1 VAGRLTVCP
10 TPIGNVEDISKRAT
24 RALAEADLV
33 ACEDTRRAGR
43 LYERLEIP
51 RPRLVSYHEQNEAER
66 ARQLTVQIERGAR
79 VVLISDAGTPLIS
92 DPGYRLVRTCVDRAL
107 EVEVLPGPSAVT
119 TALVASALPVDR
131 WRFEGFL
138 PRRAGELE
146 RVLGSPETVVA
157 FESPRRLPA
166 SLTALAA
173 LAPDR
178 PAAVCRELTKLHEE
192 IVRGTLAE
200 LARRFRDDVKG
211 EIVVVIA
218 PASGAAA
225 AGGGTDVAFAVDAL
239 RRLVQSGARPR
250 AAASVVAALTGT
262 RANDLYRGLT
272 GRDPRE

>member
-1 VAGRLTVCP
+1 MAGRLTVCP
-10 TPIGNVEDISKRAT
+10 TPIGNMEDLSA
-24 RALAEADLV
+24 RALRALTEADIV

-43 LYERLEIP
+43 LYERLEIS
-51 RPRLVSYHEQNEAER
+51 RPRFVSNHEQNETER
-66 ARQLTVQIERGAR
+66 ARQLAQQIERGAK
-79 VVLISDAGTPLIS
+79 VVLISDAGTPVIS
-92 DPGYRLVRTCVDRAL
+92 DPGYVLIRECLGRGL

-119 TALVASALPVDR
+119 TALVASGLPAER

-166 SLTALAA
+166 SLSALAA

-178 PAAVCRELTKLHEE
+178 RAAVCRELTKLHEE
-192 IVRGTLAE
+192 VARGTLSE
-200 LARRFRDDVKG
+200 LARHFRDDVKG

-218 PASGAAA
+218 PASGQTADP
-225 AGGGTDVAFAVDAL
+225 DVGFAVDAL

-272 GRDPRE
+272 GRDPRQ

>member
-1 VAGRLTVCP
+1 MAGRLTVCP
-10 TPIGNVEDISKRAT
+10 TPIGNLEDLSPRAR
-24 RALAEADLV
+24 RALGEADLV

-51 RPRLVSYHEQNEAER
+51 RPRLVSNHEGNEAER
-66 ARQLTVQIERGAR
+66 SRQLAQQIERGAK
-79 VVLISDAGTPLIS
+79 VVLISDAGTPVIS
-92 DPGYRLVRTCVDRAL
+92 DPGYRLVRACLDRDL

-119 TALVASALPVDR
+119 TALVASALPADR

-146 RVLGSPETVVA
+146 RVLSSPETVVA
-157 FESPRRLPA
+157 FESPRRLGE
-166 SLTALAA
+166 SLAALAA

-192 IVRGTLAE
+192 IARGTLGE
-200 LARRFRDDVKG
+200 LARRFREDVKG
-211 EIVVVIA
+211 EIVVVLA
-218 PASGAAA
+218 PAAGRAGAP
-225 AGGGTDVAFAVDAL
+225 DVAFAVDAL

-262 RANDLYRGLT
+262 RANELYKGLT
-272 GRDPRE
+272 GREPRE

>member
-1 VAGRLTVCP
+1 MPGPGRLIVCP
-10 TPIGNVEDISKRAT
+10 TPIGNLEDLSPRAA
-24 RALAEADLV
+24 RALEEADIV

-43 LYERLEIP
+43 LYERLELR

-66 ARQLTVQIERGAR
+66 ARQLVAQIERGVR
-79 VVLISDAGTPLIS
+79 VVLISDSGTPVIS
-92 DPGYRLVRTCVDRAL
+92 DPGYRLIRACIDRAL

-119 TALVASALPVDR
+119 TALVASGLPADR

-138 PRRAGELE
+138 PRRPGELE

-166 SLTALAA
+166 SLSALAA

-178 PAAVCRELTKLHEE
+178 EAAVCRELTKLHEE
-192 IVRGTLAE
+192 VVRGTLGE
-200 LARRFRDDVKG
+200 LARRFREEAKG
-211 EIVVVIA
+211 EIVVVLAPASA
-218 PASGAAA
+218 PASGA
-225 AGGGTDVAFAVDAL
+225 DVAFAVDAL

>member
-1 VAGRLTVCP
+1 MAGRLIVCP
-10 TPIGNVEDISKRAT
+10 TPIGNVEDISERGR
-24 RALAEADLV
+24 RALAEADIV

-51 RPRLVSYHEQNEAER
+51 RPRLVSNHEGNEAER
-66 ARQLTVQIERGAR
+66 ARQLAAQIERGAK
-79 VVLISDAGTPLIS
+79 VVLISDAGTPVIS
-92 DPGYRLVRTCVDRAL
+92 DPGYRLVRTCLDRDL

-119 TALVASALPVDR
+119 TALVASGLPADR

-146 RVLGSPETVVA
+146 RVLTSPETVVA
-157 FESPRRLPA
+157 FESPRRLPE

-192 IVRGTLAE
+192 VARGTLAE
-200 LARRFRDDVKG
+200 LARHFRDDVKG
-211 EIVVVIA
+211 EIVVVIG
-218 PASGAAA
+218 PAASPTAGAS
-225 AGGGTDVAFAVDAL
+225 DVAFAVDAL

-262 RANDLYRGLT
+262 RPNELYRALT
-272 GRDPRE
+272 GRDPRR

>member
-1 VAGRLTVCP
+1 MAGRLTVCP
-10 TPIGNVEDISKRAT
+10 TPIGNMEDLST
-24 RALAEADLV
+24 RALRALEEADIV

-43 LYERLEIP
+43 LYERLEIK
-51 RPRLVSYHEQNEAER
+51 RPRLVSNHEQNESER
-66 ARQLTVQIERGAR
+66 ARQLAQQIERGAR
-79 VVLISDAGTPLIS
+79 VVLISDAGTPVIS
-92 DPGYRLVRTCVDRAL
+92 DPGYVLIRACLERGL

-119 TALVASALPVDR
+119 TALVASGLPAER

-157 FESPRRLPA
+157 FESPRRLPS
-166 SLTALAA
+166 SLSALAA

-178 PAAVCRELTKLHEE
+178 QAAVCRELTKLHEE
-192 IVRGTLAE
+192 VARGTLGE
-200 LARRFRDDVKG
+200 LARHFRDDVKG

-218 PASGAAA
+218 PASGRTADP
-225 AGGGTDVAFAVDAL
+225 DVGFAVDAL

-272 GRDPRE
+272 GRDPRQ

>member
-1 VAGRLTVCP
+1 MAGRLTVCP
-10 TPIGNVEDISKRAT
+10 TPIGNLEDLSPRGR
-24 RALAEADLV
+24 RALEEADLV

-43 LYERLEIP
+43 LFERLELH
-51 RPRLVSYHEQNEAER
+51 RPRLVSNHEQNEVER
-66 ARQLTVQIERGAR
+66 ARQLVAQIERGAK
-79 VVLISDAGTPLIS
+79 VVLISDAGTPAIS
-92 DPGYRLVRTCVDRAL
+92 DPGYRLIRACIDRGL

-119 TALVASALPVDR
+119 TALVASALPADR

-146 RVLGSPETVVA
+146 RVLSSTETVVA

-166 SLTALAA
+166 SLSALAA

-178 PAAVCRELTKLHEE
+178 EAAVCRELTKLHEE
-192 IVRGTLAE
+192 VARGTLGE
-200 LARRFRDDVKG
+200 LARRFRDEVKG

-218 PASGAAA
+218 PASARA
-225 AGGGTDVAFAVDAL
+225 AGADVGFAVDAL

-262 RANDLYRGLT
+262 RANDLYKGLT
-272 GRDPRE
+272 GRDARR